1 MAAMAGTGAFKEP
14 KKFEPLLSSRATSN
28 GMPQYSSPRTVD
40 QMNNCDLAVAELD
53 LTKRV
58 STQLRDD
65 EMYQQQNLSLM
76 TAASTPWKQE
86 LFDPYRTI

>member
-1 MAAMAGTGAFKEP
+1 
-14 KKFEPLLSSRATSN
+14 
-28 GMPQYSSPRTVD
+28 
-40 QMNNCDLAVAELD
+40 MNNCDLAVAELD

-86 LFDPYRTI
+86 FFDPYRTI